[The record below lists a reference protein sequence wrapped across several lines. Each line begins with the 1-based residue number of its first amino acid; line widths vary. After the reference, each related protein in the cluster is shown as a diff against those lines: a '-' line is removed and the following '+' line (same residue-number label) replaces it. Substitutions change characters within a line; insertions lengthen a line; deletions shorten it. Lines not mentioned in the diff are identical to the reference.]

1 MSQTLPSL
9 REEVAR
15 LEPNPAADAT
25 SISRVSGDGPKHTNH
40 FVGLSTNQIKGAALQ
55 GHLVELA
62 IPVYNEQAILES
74 SVRRLRSYL
83 DESFPFETLIRI
95 VDNNSTDETW
105 EIASRLAATLPG
117 VAAMHLDQKGKGR
130 AVRAAWSSSTARI
143 VAYMDVDLSTDL
155 DGLLPLVAPLLSGHS
170 DIAIGTRLASSSRVL
185 RGVRREVVSRAYHV
199 VLRLALHSEFSDA
212 SCGFKAARRESVEA
226 LLPLVSDEHW
236 FFDTELL
243 VLAERNGFRI
253 HEVPVDWIDD
263 ADSRV
268 HIRSVARGD
277 LRGIARLMLDRIA
290 GHGDVEPEVST
301 VARIRTS
308 QGARYAEV
316 GFLSSV
322 AYLTIFLLLRHPL
335 GMYAAN
341 VVAFALSTIGST
353 IAHVRFTF
361 GPKSGMNMRQAAMAA
376 SLAFLTGIAL
386 TTFALSVE
394 EVIGVLSAVTEVLA
408 ILLGTAVAGFVRLI
422 LFRASSYRFYTQR
435 SRS

>member
-1 MSQTLPSL
+1 MSQTLPGL
-9 REEVAR
+9 HDEVSR
-15 LEPNPAADAT
+15 LESDLTGGAT
-25 SISRVSGDGPKHTNH
+25 SASRTPGGGPERTNH
-40 FVGLSTNQIKGAALQ
+40 FFGSSTVLATGALSQ
-55 GHLVELA
+55 GPLVELA
-62 IPVYNEQAILES
+62 IPVYNEQVILEK

-95 VDNNSTDETW
+95 VDNDSTDDTW
-105 EIASRLAATLPG
+105 EIASGLAETVPG
-117 VAAMHLDQKGKGR
+117 VAALHLSQKGKGR

-185 RGVRREVVSRAYHV
+185 RGARREVVSRAYHV

-212 SCGFKAARRESVEA
+212 SCGFKAARRESAEA

-243 VLAERNGFRI
+243 VRAERNGFRI

-263 ADSRV
+263 EDSRV

-277 LRGIARLMLDRIA
+277 LRGIVRLMVDRVA
-290 GHGDVEPEVST
+290 GHGDVEQEAST
-301 VARIRTS
+301 VARIRAS

-322 AYLTIFLLLRHPL
+322 AYLAVFLWLRQPL

-341 VVAFALSTIGST
+341 VVAFALSTVGST
-353 IAHVRFTF
+353 IAHARFTF
-361 GPKSGMNMRQAAMAA
+361 GSKSGMSMRQATMAA
-376 SLAFLTGIAL
+376 SMAFLIGIAL
-386 TTFALSVE
+386 TTLALSVE
-394 EVIGVLSAVTEVLA
+394 EIAGVLSAVTEVLA
-408 ILLGTAVAGFVRLI
+408 ILLGTAVAGFIRLI
-422 LFRASSYRFYTQR
+422 LFRASAYRFHTQGGR
-435 SRS
+435 S